1 MDRIRDVLQNDYV
14 QLRVEVAEYVA
25 TQIAYTSTEK
35 YKILNQL
42 NPHLEEL
49 RQRMNLQM
57 E

>member
-1 MDRIRDVLQNDYV
+1 MDRVRDALQNDDV
-14 QLRVEVAEYVA
+14 QLRVEVAEYTTAQV
-25 TQIAYTSTEK
+25 AYTSTEK

-49 RQRMNLQM
+49 RQRMNLQI